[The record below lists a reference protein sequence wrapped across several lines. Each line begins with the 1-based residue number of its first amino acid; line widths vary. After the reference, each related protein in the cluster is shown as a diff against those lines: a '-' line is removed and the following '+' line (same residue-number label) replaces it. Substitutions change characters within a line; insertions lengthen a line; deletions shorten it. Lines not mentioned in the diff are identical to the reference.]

1 MPAKLTSHQILS
13 TLARPTRPTP
23 RLAPEGP
30 RAAAQPLD
38 PVAAQA
44 ANRAAVQ
51 ALGRP
56 AAAAPACRWRTTLTV
71 TSRSCGSCRPCR
83 SARRL
88 GSGGNTASGPAA
100 PTMASG
106 SEVSGT
112 AWEGRPGQT
121 APSTSASGGGTV
133 QRAEAGSSMQT
144 GTSTLANGR
153 SVSQADL
160 AYSSLVGE
168 RLTLAASW
176 TTSRRDMASRLALMA
191 SSLQG
196 HLSPE
201 RSTASACTHGRM
213 ALSLSG
219 TGAKT
224 RSTVWG
230 GTSEPMVV
238 SSVAGG
244 RAP

>member
-144 GTSTLANGR
+144 GTSTWKHRREPACLKDTGLQVRGWRMEGVCRKRIWHIPVWWEN
-153 SVSQADL
+153 DL
-160 AYSSLVGE
+160 RW
-168 RLTLAASW
+168 RLLG
-176 TTSRRDMASRLALMA
+176 L
-191 SSLQG
+191 
-196 HLSPE
+196 PP
-201 RSTASACTHGRM
+201 
-213 ALSLSG
+213 
-219 TGAKT
+219 
-224 RSTVWG
+224 G
-230 GTSEPMVV
+230 GIWHR
-238 SSVAGG
+238 GW
-244 RAP
+244 R